1 MISVGVVVRNIFAHR
16 PTQGAVAKEDDLRQA
31 LILNQSYP
39 PLEIAF

>member
-31 LILNQSYP
+31 LILDRSYP
-39 PLEIAF
+39 PLSVSI